1 MKIANIVSNNKI
13 NVSDEFNVVES
24 LGEIIQGL
32 PTLIVGF
39 DYVNKHYPDFDI
51 MERCLEDN
59 LYWTFKKTEKRD
71 EYQEGLSWFVSKV
84 YSDLTKEVTYIFV
97 DPIQYNKR
105 TIRKIIRKINSIEKK
120 ITFFHK
126 DMAYIYGEKFV
137 FGIDFKLL
145 KYMGLNIEK
154 IKEKIKTKSSV
165 FLGDEEILIEYKK
178 TVIELEYP
186 VRYIPYL
193 FSIRHEQNNTISVI
207 HIPREG

>member
-1 MKIANIVSNNKI
+1 MIANIVSNNKI
-13 NVSDEFNVVES
+13 DVSDDFNVVES
-24 LGEIIQGL
+24 LGDIIQGL

-51 MERCLEDN
+51 MDRCLHDD

-71 EYQEGLSWFVSKV
+71 VFQEGLSWFISKV

-97 DPIQYNKR
+97 DPIQYNSR
-105 TIRKIIRKINSIEKK
+105 TLRKIIRKIISIEK
-120 ITFFHK
+120 ITTFFHE

-137 FGIDFKLL
+137 FGVDFKLL
-145 KYMGLNIEK
+145 KFMGLNTDK
-154 IKEKIKTKSSV
+154 IKDKIKVKSSV

-178 TVIELEYP
+178 HVTELDYP
-186 VRYIPYL
+186 VRYAPYL